1 MKLKNKNILI
11 IREKLD
17 KSQLRDTEQHIW
29 PVLLKTVKAIKNS
42 QEGAS
47 LVAQWLRIRLPMQGT
62 QVRALVQK
70 IPHAAEQ
77 LSPCATTTEPA
88 L

>member
-11 IREKLD
+11 MREKLD

-42 QEGAS
+42 QEESKA
-47 LVAQWLRIRLPMQGT
+47 LWQLNVQWCPGWDSGID
-62 QVRALVQK
+62 K
-70 IPHAAEQ
+70 DISEN
-77 LSPCATTTEPA
+77 
-88 L
+88 